1 MNVQFKETKTNKI
14 YEDFVNEPTDRKK
27 QRAFS
32 KQFGNQIA
40 SEAVKLHQ
48 RLLAYPT
55 AGAYNKDYGLT
66 KNRVETKSGVK
77 NNDPMIFKVR
87 VTGSWRKFFN
97 NVIDESTPKSP
108 AHIFVVSLRLFA
120 QNSVPLHRNLETS
133 HVLQETTA
141 LSA

>member
-1 MNVQFKETKTNKI
+1 MNIQFKETKTNKI

-27 QRAFS
+27 QRSFS
-32 KQFGNQIA
+32 KQFGKQIA

-55 AGAYNKDYGLT
+55 AGAYNKDYGQT
-66 KNRVETKSGVK
+66 KNRIETKSGVK

-97 NVIDESTPKSP
+97 NVIDVEG
-108 AHIFVVSLRLFA
+108 
-120 QNSVPLHRNLETS
+120 NLLLKKDWGGDFGTIVDVYVIDVNNHEYDT
-133 HVLQETTA
+133 V
-141 LSA
+141 

>member
-1 MNVQFKETKTNKI
+1 MHVVFKETKTNKI

-48 RLLAYPT
+48 RLQAYPT
-55 AGAYNKDYGLT
+55 AGAYNKDYGQT
-66 KNRVETKSGVK
+66 TNRIETKKGDK
-77 NNDPMIFKVR
+77 DNHPMIFKVR

-97 NVIDESTPKSP
+97 NVIDVEG
-108 AHIFVVSLRLFA
+108 
-120 QNSVPLHRNLETS
+120 NLLLKKDWNGDFGTIVDIYVIDVNNHEYDA
-133 HVLQETTA
+133 V
-141 LSA
+141 